1 MDVMTVG
8 LFVNIA
14 IALVVIVGVV
24 SGLRWIVRQR

>member
-1 MDVMTVG
+1 MDVTTVG

-24 SGLRWIVRQR
+24 FGLRWIVWQR

>member
-1 MDVMTVG
+1 MDVTTVG

-24 SGLRWIVRQR
+24 FRLRWIVRQR